1 MNWGYKIF
9 LSFVVFTMF
18 LGVLVYRSLQA
29 KVNLVSKDYYKK
41 EIMFQDHIDK
51 MANELALEQSVS
63 IVHNSKSN
71 LLLIEFPKELEVK
84 KARLTLYRPSNA
96 SMDRVWELQ
105 LSLDNVFEIA
115 TTSLSSGLWI
125 AQMEWSNQTKS
136 FYKEQNIFLP

>member
-9 LSFVVFTMF
+9 LSFVAFTMF
-18 LGVLVYRSLQA
+18 LGVLVYRSVQA
-29 KVNLVSKDYYKK
+29 KVNLVSEDYYKK

-51 MANELALEQSVS
+51 MENELALEQSVN

-71 LLLIEFPKELEVK
+71 LLLIEFPKELEIK

-105 LSLDNVFEIA
+105 LGLDNVFEIA
-115 TTSLSSGLWI
+115 TTSLSSGLWM
-125 AQMEWSNQTKS
+125 AQIEWSDQTKS